1 MTLPVK
7 VLPSSYIRADSV
19 SLKNSGN
26 RTAIVI
32 WSVVLF
38 ILPLPL
44 IYLVLLG
51 TSGGV
56 FSFVVDSA
64 EDIYMILGGIVLV
77 SIVMIIVHEGLHGLV
92 FWLTTHERPKFA
104 FKWYYASACAEGW
117 YLPRVPYLIATLTP
131 LVVITAAG
139 LLLLPVLSS
148 TVKYFMALLI
158 VANSSG
164 CAGDVV
170 VVLHLLKLPHES
182 LSFDTGD
189 EVTFFKPLAE

>member
-19 SLKNSGN
+19 SLNKSGN
-26 RTAIVI
+26 KTAIVI

-44 IYLVLLG
+44 VYLVLLG

-56 FSFVVDSA
+56 FSFVIDSA

-92 FWLTTHERPKFA
+92 FWLTTHEKPKFA

-117 YLPRVPYLIATLTP
+117 YLPRIPYLIATLTP
-131 LVVITAAG
+131 LVVITAVG

-158 VANSSG
+158 ISNSSG

-170 VVLHLLKLPHES
+170 VALHLLKMPRES

-189 EVTFFKPLAE
+189 EVTFYKPSAE